1 MAGTSSCSVP
11 WWARIE
17 GVVCMTFALL
27 LFPALAYIVGVF
39 GIIIVYCVTLG
50 CIALLYAAQVF
61 LNRSANTSN
70 PHEGRT
76 SAPYSI
82 KGRHVLITGGS
93 KGIGHAIAIEAVQ
106 KQAKIITLVA
116 RDAETLREAQT
127 KCLEEADKLGTAVV
141 VQTVPADLVNSTA
154 AIECLDIAASMKGNL
169 KTSAACSSLK
179 ETQEDAPIEVFFC
192 NAADVDPRPFCAM
205 GTSNISRCVAMNM
218 CTPFLQVKHL
228 LPSMI
233 QRRFG
238 AICFTNSLTTFVPI
252 YGFSTY
258 SATKAA
264 LKAFAEVINQEVA
277 GMGILVANAFLPSVN
292 TPGYQREKQ
301 VRHRLTEILEE
312 TSKIKQPEEVAER
325 LVAHLEAGHRIITV
339 DFEGWVCARLNA
351 GFSRAESLASLFY
364 EFLLSGIFRIV
375 SLALFLQFFSIIT
388 REQPATLRRSKIA

>member
-1 MAGTSSCSVP
+1 
-11 WWARIE
+11 
-17 GVVCMTFALL
+17 MTFALL

-154 AIECLDIAASMKGNL
+154 AIECLDIAASMKVNGHQTL
-169 KTSAACSSLK
+169 CW
-179 ETQEDAPIEVFFC
+179 
-192 NAADVDPRPFCAM
+192 
-205 GTSNISRCVAMNM
+205 SR
-218 CTPFLQVKHL
+218 T
-228 LPSMI
+228 
-233 QRRFG
+233 
-238 AICFTNSLTTFVPI
+238 
-252 YGFSTY
+252 
-258 SATKAA
+258 
-264 LKAFAEVINQEVA
+264 
-277 GMGILVANAFLPSVN
+277 
-292 TPGYQREKQ
+292 
-301 VRHRLTEILEE
+301 
-312 TSKIKQPEEVAER
+312 
-325 LVAHLEAGHRIITV
+325 
-339 DFEGWVCARLNA
+339 
-351 GFSRAESLASLFY
+351 LFQ
-364 EFLLSGIFRIV
+364 L
-375 SLALFLQFFSIIT
+375 
-388 REQPATLRRSKIA
+388 